1 MLYYISMPK
10 QRDGFKDNGQIKTNS
25 ESNHKFMP
33 PLEDV
38 SDVEYPVD
46 GEPGV
51 AKRSLS
57 VQIKA
62 S

>member
-1 MLYYISMPK
+1 MPK
-10 QRDGFKDNGQIKTNS
+10 QRDGFKDNRQTKTNS

-33 PLEDV
+33 HLEDV

-46 GEPGV
+46 GELGV